1 MVNWNGLMEEF
12 MKGNGKLD
20 CNMDRVEAGI
30 SREIGDR
37 ANGRKANVYES
48 NNKNLEAE
56 ENDLY
61 ELLIF

>member
-1 MVNWNGLMEEF
+1 MEEL

-37 ANGRKANVYES
+37 ANGRKANVYEY
-48 NNKNLEAE
+48 NNKHLEAE
-56 ENDLY
+56 
-61 ELLIF
+61 